1 MIIYNTIMAVAAGAG
16 LLTLV
21 LFLRE
26 LLGMRKP
33 AADGAVRP
41 VAYDGW
47 ALSFGVLAAVLVT
60 TGLHMTLV
68 WPLDELPF
76 DNIIFGE
83 PALAF
88 GLLMA
93 ALSFFLWRRRD
104 ELRAST
110 NPVRDFSETLRPLTP
125 FIVGMGLAC
134 IAILFVGNIYTL
146 FAAPEWEPIS
156 GYFSKWPWFEAA
168 IISGLYGIIG
178 IAAVLFPFAMS
189 KVVEANAHRY
199 PHVVTA
205 GSTTGK
211 RAAGAAPTASAS
223 VADQDAEADREAN
236 AEAARAVAATEQ
248 AVIPGLAKVVVALLV
263 AAGLFLLL
271 FGALNYYTHV
281 GMIVNELEMGMRP

>member
-1 MIIYNTIMAVAAGAG
+1 MIIYNTIMAIAAGAG

-26 LLGMRKP
+26 LLGMRRP
-33 AADGAVRP
+33 AADGALRP

-47 ALSFGVLAAVLVT
+47 ALSFGVLAAVLIT

-68 WPLDELPF
+68 WPLEELPF

-93 ALSFFLWRRRD
+93 ALAFFLWRRRD

-110 NPVRDFSETLRPLTP
+110 NPLRDFSETLRPLTP

-156 GYFSKWPWFEAA
+156 GYFAKWPWFEAA

-178 IAAVLFPFAMS
+178 IAAALFPFAMRG
-189 KVVEANAHRY
+189 VVEANAHRY
-199 PHVVTA
+199 PHVVTQA
-205 GSTTGK
+205 SSTGK
-211 RAAGAAPTASAS
+211 RAAGAHA
-223 VADQDAEADREAN
+223 ADADGAADRESD
-236 AEAARAVAATEQ
+236 AEAARAAAATEQ
-248 AVIPGLAKVVVALLV
+248 AVVPGLAKLVVALLV

-281 GMIVNELEMGMRP
+281 GMIVNELEMGLRP

>member
-1 MIIYNTIMAVAAGAG
+1 MIIYNTIMAIAAGAG

-26 LLGMRKP
+26 LLGMRRP
-33 AADGAVRP
+33 AADGALRP

-47 ALSFGVLAAVLVT
+47 ALSFGVLAAVLIT

-68 WPLDELPF
+68 WPLEELPF

-93 ALSFFLWRRRD
+93 ALAFFLWRRRD

-110 NPVRDFSETLRPLTP
+110 NPLRDFFETLRPLTP

-134 IAILFVGNIYTL
+134 IAILFAGNIYTL

-156 GYFSKWPWFEAA
+156 GYFAKWPWFEAA

-178 IAAVLFPFAMS
+178 IAAALFPFAMHG
-189 KVVEANAHRY
+189 VVDANAHRY
-199 PHVVTA
+199 PHVVTQA
-205 GSTTGK
+205 SSTGK
-211 RAAGAAPTASAS
+211 RAAGAHATD
-223 VADQDAEADREAN
+223 ADGAADRESD
-236 AEAARAVAATEQ
+236 AEAARAAAATEQ
-248 AVIPGLAKVVVALLV
+248 AVVPGLAKLVVALLV
-263 AAGLFLLL
+263 TAGLFLLL

-281 GMIVNELEMGMRP
+281 GMIVNELELGMRP

>member
-33 AADGAVRP
+33 AADGTVRP
-41 VAYDGW
+41 IAYDGW
-47 ALSFGVLAAVLVT
+47 ALSFGVLAAVLIT

-110 NPVRDFSETLRPLTP
+110 NPVHDFSETLRPLTP

-178 IAAVLFPFAMS
+178 IAAVLFPFSMS

-199 PHVVTA
+199 PHVVSA
-205 GSTTGK
+205 GSATGK
-211 RAAGAAPTASAS
+211 RSAGAAPTATTDAD
-223 VADQDAEADREAN
+223 VAADREAN

>member
-93 ALSFFLWRRRD
+93 ALSFFLWRCRD

-156 GYFSKWPWFEAA
+156 GYFATWPWFEAA

-178 IAAVLFPFAMS
+178 IAAVLFPFAMN

-205 GSTTGK
+205 GFTTGK